1 MDLSFLRDSGGL
13 FLPKPLQDFL
23 GTYVVGDD
31 ASTFLFNTLVWSP
44 FRLRTRRGTI
54 SLNSNQ
60 ESASTRSDLRVYSS

>member
-54 SLNSNQ
+54 SQ
-60 ESASTRSDLRVYSS
+60 Q